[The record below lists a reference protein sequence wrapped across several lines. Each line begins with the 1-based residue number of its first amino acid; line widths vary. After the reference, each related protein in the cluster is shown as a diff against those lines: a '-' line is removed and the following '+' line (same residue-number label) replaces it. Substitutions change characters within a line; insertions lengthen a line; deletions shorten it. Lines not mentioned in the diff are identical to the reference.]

1 MNFSSH
7 HTIPLILGFP
17 RSSGPQE
24 EDLIA
29 LPQNHYLFLQ
39 IRLVFGTRV
48 TWDDDHYI
56 NKMLT
61 KVRSAKLILC

>member
-7 HTIPLILGFP
+7 HTILLILGFP
-17 RSSGPQE
+17 RSRGPQE

-39 IRLVFGTRV
+39 IRLLFGTRV

-56 NKMLT
+56 YVYKQN
-61 KVRSAKLILC
+61 VD